1 MFDPAWYNFVDKIL
15 RRNVMDNNLILNDI
29 AYGDADRQ
37 KLDIF
42 FPEKVKAGD
51 GVILFIHGGGWV
63 EGDKAVHHPDARY
76 FCDLGYISATMNY
89 RYVSE
94 SVNVFDELDD
104 ITLALKTLKNKCLG
118 YGYNIEKLIISGGS
132 AGAHLSLLYVYTRMN
147 EAPVT
152 PVAACVYC
160 PPVNCAASD
169 FLVGI
174 SGEFEDWKYDVLS
187 KCCGCK
193 ITKSNFKNEE
203 QQTALRKISP
213 ERYVTERSIPTAVFY
228 GRCDELVPPNQVECF
243 IELLCENG
251 IENSFVVYKNSGH
264 ALDKDPEA
272 SAKAKDIISS
282 YAEKYFI

>member
-1 MFDPAWYNFVDKIL
+1 
-15 RRNVMDNNLILNDI
+15 MDNKFILLSDI
-29 AYGDADRQ
+29 AYGDFERQ
-37 KLDIF
+37 KLDVFI
-42 FPEKVKAGD
+42 PDNVKTKSGL
-51 GVILFIHGGGWV
+51 ILFIHGGGWV
-63 EGDKAVHHPDARY
+63 EGDKSAHHPDARH
-76 FCDLGYISATMNY
+76 FCELGYISATMNY

-118 YGYNIEKLIISGGS
+118 YGYNTEKLIISGGS
-132 AGAHLSLLYVYTRMN
+132 AGAHLSLLYVYTRMH

-264 ALDKDPEA
+264 ALDKDPET
-272 SAKAKDIISS
+272 SIKAKGIIKEYS
-282 YAEKYFI
+282 EKYF